1 MNDNPF
7 IYNQIDTGA
16 LNRFFGKI
24 YGFVAAGI
32 GVSALIA
39 FLSLTTFQE
48 LTLRILMGGS
58 LLIWGIM
65 IAEIALVF
73 VASAAA
79 AKNSPLALPLFVA
92 YSVVNGFTMSIVLL
106 AYTGQT
112 VLTAFLSAVGMF
124 AVMAVI
130 GMTTKKDLSA
140 MGQALIAALVGV
152 IIAGFI
158 NFFLKSS
165 GMSFILSIVSVLIF
179 SGLIAYDNQRIRYV
193 FEETGGQ
200 INQGWVISMALQL
213 YLDFVNL
220 FLNLLRIFGS
230 RELSLIH
237 I

>member
-7 IYNQIDTGA
+7 IYNQTDTGA
-16 LNRFFGKI
+16 LNRFFAKI

-32 GVSALIA
+32 GVSAVTA
-39 FLSLTTFQE
+39 FLALTVFQE
-48 LTLRILMGGS
+48 LTFNLLLRGGS
-58 LLIWGIM
+58 IFVWAIM

-73 VASAAA
+73 VASGAA
-79 AKNSPLALPLFVA
+79 AKNSPAALPLFLG
-92 YSVVNGFTMSIVLL
+92 YSVVNGFTMSVVLL

-152 IIAGFI
+152 IIASLV
-158 NFFLKSS
+158 NLFLQSS
-165 GMSFILSIVSVLIF
+165 GMSFLISIISVLIF

-200 INQGWVISMALQL
+200 VSQGWAISMALQL

-230 RELSLIH
+230 RD
-237 I
+237 